1 MITEILRLAVA
12 NLRQSPRRTVLTAA
26 ALANAVLAALLF
38 YGFTRHTYWGL
49 AETFARGG
57 NGHVQIADADWF
69 DAAVPEAHR
78 VPRARLEEVRAALE
92 IGRAHV

>member
-49 AETFARGG
+49 AETFARG
-57 NGHVQIADADWF
+57 D
-69 DAAVPEAHR
+69 R
-78 VPRARLEEVRAALE
+78 KSTRLNSSHSSVSRMPSSA
-92 IGRAHV
+92 